1 MELLIIQPKL
11 EKHIEQLEAELKSN
25 PDVDVVIFPEGYLN
39 ENVKE
44 ACDLAK
50 RYNTLLIG
58 GHRRLLEN
66 PKDRV
71 IIINRMGKIILD
83 RVKYSTTS
91 FVLVEGL
98 KIGHILCDELIVQG
112 IKGKEYKDADLIVHP
127 IGVGM
132 FSNEQFEEWIAKATK
147 IAIKYKTLV
156 IGTSHADGS
165 YGDTGI
171 SIPIAYC
178 IDKDGSVVFI
188 SKNDVRTRILN
199 FETKDVSIL
208 SGGLG
213 LISQD

>member
-1 MELLIIQPKL
+1 MKLLIIQPKL
-11 EKHIEQLEAELKSN
+11 EKHIEQLKAELKNN
-25 PDVDVVIFPEGYLN
+25 PDIDVVIFPEGYLN
-39 ENVKE
+39 ENVRK

-50 RYNTLLIG
+50 RYNTVLIG
-58 GHRRLLEN
+58 GHRRLQER

-71 IIINRMGKIILD
+71 IVINRMGEIILD

-91 FVLVEGL
+91 FAVVEGL

-112 IKGKEYKDADLIVHP
+112 VKGDEYNDVDLIVHP

-132 FSNEQFEEWIAKATK
+132 FSKGQFEEWITEAAK
-147 IAIKYKTLV
+147 IAIKYKTMI

-165 YGDTGI
+165 FGDTGI

-188 SKNDVRTRILN
+188 SENDVRSRILN
-199 FETKDVSIL
+199 FETKEVL
-208 SGGLG
+208 FKVKV
-213 LISQD
+213 